1 MIAGYKQYTTTY
13 EPLTMDEQ
21 GFESWFDSKATALI
35 EKYKVPGVALAV
47 VRDSKDVYLKCLGL
61 KCVDKNFPITKHT
74 LFESASLTKPVFAY
88 GVYILVRDGRL
99 ELDRPL
105 SEYLQ
110 KPNIKGDDERLQK
123 ITARMVL
130 SHTSGIPNKITRRWI
145 TTDSE
150 IGTSYAPEPIK
161 LEFEPGSSVR
171 YSGEGYNYLQHIV
184 EIISGQRL
192 DLFMID
198 TVLGPLAMKE
208 SFFIWDDTK
217 EASVALPHDESG
229 RVVYEWQWRF
239 REPMAAGT
247 LITTIADYAKFL
259 SAMLSK
265 RNFNH
270 SMPTQNL
277 LPTEID
283 SMLQPQ
289 FKSKEGFSWSL
300 GWGLEEQQNETFFWQ
315 WGDKPGF
322 QHFAAG
328 SRSRKEAVVVF
339 TNGQNGQNICR
350 SIVEAVFKLKI
361 IAFDNI

>member
-1 MIAGYKQYTTTY
+1 MRHY
-13 EPLTMDEQ
+13 TMDEQ
-21 GFESWFDSKATALI
+21 GFELWFDSEATSLI

-47 VRDSKDVYLKCLGL
+47 VRDSKDVYLKCLGV

-88 GVYILVRDGRL
+88 GVYILVREGRL

-110 KPNIKGDDERLQK
+110 KPTIKGDDERLRK

-130 SHTSGIPNKITRRWI
+130 SHTSGIPNKITRRWVM
-145 TTDSE
+145 TASE
-150 IGTSYAPEPIK
+150 IGTSNALEPTK
-161 LEFEPGSSVR
+161 LEFDPGSSVR

-184 EIISGQRL
+184 EIITGQRL
-192 DLFMID
+192 NLFMKD

-229 RVVYEWQWRF
+229 RAVNEWQWRS

-247 LITTIADYAKFL
+247 LITTIVDYAKFL
-259 SAMLSK
+259 SAMLSNRK
-265 RNFNH
+265 FNH

-277 LPTEID
+277 LTTEID
-283 SMLQPQ
+283 KMLQPQ
-289 FKSKEGFSWSL
+289 FKPKEGFSWSL

-315 WGDKPGF
+315 WGDNPGF
-322 QHFAAG
+322 KHFAVG
-328 SRSRKEAVVVF
+328 SRSQKFSVVIF
-339 TNGQNGQNICR
+339 TNGQNGKNVYQEI
-350 SIVEAVFKLKI
+350 IEVLLGVKLY
-361 IAFDNI
+361 D